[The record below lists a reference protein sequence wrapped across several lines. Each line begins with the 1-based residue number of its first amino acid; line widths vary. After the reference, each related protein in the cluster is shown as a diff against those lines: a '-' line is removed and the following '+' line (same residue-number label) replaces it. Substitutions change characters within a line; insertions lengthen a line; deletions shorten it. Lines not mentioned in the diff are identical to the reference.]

1 MSIDRN
7 TNIDRRVFVTIAA
20 GAMAQIAAARV
31 LPPVSEP
38 ELSDWTVDD
47 MAGHCP
53 RYAEP
58 IGCGRQDSPGAVNP
72 LDTLFMV

>member
-1 MSIDRN
+1 MDRD

-20 GAMAQIAAARV
+20 GAVAEIAAARV

-38 ELSDWTVDD
+38 ELSDWTVDG
-47 MAGHCP
+47 MAGHRP

-58 IGCGRQDSPGAVNP
+58 IGYGRPNSPGPANP
-72 LDTLFMV
+72 LDTLFVV

>member
-1 MSIDRN
+1 MSPARGVRSM
-7 TNIDRRVFVTIAA
+7 DRRVFVTIAG

-38 ELSDWTVDD
+38 ELADWMIDD

-53 RYAEP
+53 RYAER
-58 IGCGRQDSPGAVNP
+58 IGYGCRESPGPVNP
-72 LDTLFMV
+72 LDTL